1 MAPKPEIRRLRG
13 RNAALTRAV
22 NNGER
27 PSGDPELE
35 EVRRELA
42 AHRLAK
48 YAEETVRDWPPLT
61 DAQVDK
67 IGWRGKPAEEF
78 ASLAISG
85 RATPSVTVSRRRF
98 RRRLFQVDTR

>member
-67 IGWRGKPAEEF
+67 IVGLLR
-78 ASLAISG
+78 SG
-85 RATPSVTVSRRRF
+85 RSS
-98 RRRLFQVDTR
+98 